1 MQDFSEKKKKVWD
14 RQRVHP
20 KIKMLGNKG
29 SRLKNKI
36 DHYYCKS
43 IFDLFNKLD
52 SYSEARAKD
61 LESNKNKETL
71 LINIR
76 RIFSRFWKSYCL
88 RKGYKEK
95 KLGFIIALVA
105 SLFHLI
111 SYLKFKIQKKND

>member
-1 MQDFSEKKKKVWD
+1 
-14 RQRVHP
+14 
-20 KIKMLGNKG
+20 MLGNKG

-76 RIFSRFWKSYCL
+76 RIFSRFWKAYFL

-105 SLFHLI
+105 SLFPLI

>member
-1 MQDFSEKKKKVWD
+1 
-14 RQRVHP
+14 
-20 KIKMLGNKG
+20 MLGNKG

-76 RIFSRFWKSYCL
+76 RIFSRFWKSYFL

-95 KLGFIIALVA
+95 
-105 SLFHLI
+105 S
-111 SYLKFKIQKKND
+111 

>member
-1 MQDFSEKKKKVWD
+1 MQDFLEKKKVWD

-76 RIFSRFWKSYCL
+76 RIFQGFGNHIVSEKVIKKKSL
-88 RKGYKEK
+88 D
-95 KLGFIIALVA
+95 L
-105 SLFHLI
+105 
-111 SYLKFKIQKKND
+111 